1 MTSQVNDPT
10 QAPNPQTQAQAQAQ
24 VVQQQQDVSEVGW
37 MFIQQY
43 YTFVNNKPHQ
53 LHLFYTT
60 SSTLCHGVEGQ
71 AVPSYRGQTQ
81 IQQRM
86 REHGFQDCKV
96 MVSNVDVQGSADG
109 GVVVQVLG
117 EMANAGRPSQ
127 KFCQTFFLAPQPRG
141 YYVLNDILRFL
152 KEDVDVEDDSAA
164 AATAAPNATVSN
176 DSLFAQKLGADEQ
189 LNGHHSNESNGSN
202 GSNGTVGAQEKVVSA
217 PAPVPASAPAPTQVP
232 QVQTQQPQATPQ
244 APQVQPSAAEDQSKP
259 AVEKAQ
265 SPAAATAEQKSSSQ
279 PKAQSEKETKPVAK
293 QAAKTAAPKDEQ
305 KAPAQ
310 PAKPSAPLTWADKIK
325 PASAP
330 STTSA
335 GATSTATA
343 ATATAEPNGS
353 ATRNA
358 AAPTPAST
366 TAQGSGAA
374 SGKRSSQSGQRQ
386 RPEFHSAYIKH
397 VTQKVDDGLL
407 KQALERI
414 GKLTH
419 FQVEKSKSC
428 AFVDFIDEATLK
440 NALAVHELKV
450 GDQTVLI
457 EERKRG
463 GAKKNSG
470 TNSKNRNSNSKR
482 KA

>member
-1 MTSQVNDPT
+1 MTSQVNDPS

-152 KEDVDVEDDSAA
+152 KEDVDVEDDSGAS
-164 AATAAPNATVSN
+164 ATTAPNATVSN
-176 DSLFAQKLGADEQ
+176 DSLFAQKLGTDEQ
-189 LNGHHSNESNGSN
+189 LNGGHHSDESNGSN
-202 GSNGTVGAQEKVVSA
+202 GSNGTVGAQEKVVSP
-217 PAPVPASAPAPTQVP
+217 PAPAPAPTQV
-232 QVQTQQPQATPQ
+232 QAQQPQASAQ
-244 APQVQPSAAEDQSKP
+244 AQPSAPEVQSKA
-259 AVEKAQ
+259 AVEKSQ
-265 SPAAATAEQKSSSQ
+265 SPAATAEQKPSQ
-279 PKAQSEKETKPVAK
+279 PKAQPEKESKPVAK
-293 QAAKTAAPKDEQ
+293 QPAKTAAAPKEEQ

-330 STTSA
+330 GTTSTTA
-335 GATSTATA
+335 GAGTSSA
-343 ATATAEPNGS
+343 ATTAEPNGS
-353 ATRNA
+353 ATRSA
-358 AAPTPAST
+358 TAPAPAST
-366 TAQGSGAA
+366 TAQGSAAA

-470 TNSKNRNSNSKR
+470 SNSKNRNSNSKR